1 MRSFLRMRKGDM
13 RAVLALAFIAVVCA
27 VVLVVV
33 KKNGDGANAET
44 DTATPSQQANVK
56 DGNPASVASCESVLH
71 SFDPNEVDSLTLI
84 SFGLKPYQV
93 RNFLHYRAAGA
104 VFSSAE
110 SMGRTYGW
118 TEDDVQRLAPYVRIG
133 ERYRKHGSSYGS
145 YARRDEYGDG
155 VDGRRNDGGDY
166 HGSNDNAGAERSN
179 YERVE
184 KFASKR
190 KLDVNLV
197 DSATL
202 RKVPGVGE
210 KICAAILRQRERL
223 GGFVDVSQLLE
234 VSIVSPELLEWFT
247 VTPSAVSIK
256 KVNVNTASFQ
266 RLNSHPYISYE
277 QTRSLI
283 QYRRLYGKVQDEN
296 SLIST
301 GIFSAEDVEKL
312 RPYLEY

>member
-1 MRSFLRMRKGDM
+1 MSSFLRMRKGDM
-13 RAVLALAFIAVVCA
+13 RAVLALSCIAIVCA
-27 VVLVVV
+27 VVLVIV
-33 KKNGDGANAET
+33 KNNDDDANKEADTSMSAQNLNGKDAN
-44 DTATPSQQANVK
+44 SS
-56 DGNPASVASCESVLH
+56 SVDSGKAVLH
-71 SFDPNEVDSLTLI
+71 DFDPNEVDSLTLV

-133 ERYRKHGSSYGS
+133 ERYRKHGSSSGS

-166 HGSNDNAGAERSN
+166 HGNNDNAGAERSN

-296 SLIST
+296 SLLST
-301 GIFSAEDVEKL
+301 GIFTAEDVEKL

>member
-1 MRSFLRMRKGDM
+1 MSAQNLNGKDANSSSVDSGK
-13 RAVLALAFIAVVCA
+13 AVLH
-27 VVLVVV
+27 
-33 KKNGDGANAET
+33 D
-44 DTATPSQQANVK
+44 
-56 DGNPASVASCESVLH
+56 
-71 SFDPNEVDSLTLI
+71 FDPNEVDSLTLV

-118 TEDDVQRLAPYVRIG
+118 TDEDVQRLAPYVKIG
-133 ERYRKHGSSYGS
+133 ERYRKYSHSSAGYAHHNEYGS
-145 YARRDEYGDG
+145 GMNG
-155 VDGRRNDGGDY
+155 KRNDGRDF
-166 HGSNDNAGAERSN
+166 HGSNDYANAERSD

-184 KFASKR
+184 KFATKR

-223 GGFVDVSQLLE
+223 GGFVDVNQLLE
-234 VSIVSPELLEWFT
+234 VNIFSPELLEWFT
-247 VTPSAVSIK
+247 VSSSTVSVEKI
-256 KVNVNTASFQ
+256 NVNTASFQ

-277 QTRSLI
+277 QTRSLL
-283 QYRRLYGKVQDEN
+283 QYRRLYGKVADEK
-296 SLIST
+296 SLLAI
-301 GIFSAEDVEKL
+301 GIFTAEDVEKL